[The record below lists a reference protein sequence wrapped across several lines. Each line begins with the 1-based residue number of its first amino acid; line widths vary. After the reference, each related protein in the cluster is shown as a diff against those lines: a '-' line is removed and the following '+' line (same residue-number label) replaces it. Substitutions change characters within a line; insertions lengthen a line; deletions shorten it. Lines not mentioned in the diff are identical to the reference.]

1 MRILFRERISLAIE
15 HSLLISKNAIIDTYP
30 GLDLSTLREKPKWT
44 FWSTQKVGQNAPIF
58 DILKILN

>member
-30 GLDLSTLREKPKWT
+30 GLDLSTLREKPK
-44 FWSTQKVGQNAPIF
+44 
-58 DILKILN
+58 